1 MRTRTLALIFALAA
15 AAGCNTTANPGGAR
29 IEGPSLTLGDSHTD
43 SSSGTFCPPGQ
54 AKKGR
59 C

>member
-1 MRTRTLALIFALAA
+1 MRTRTLALIFALVV
-15 AAGCNTTANPGGAR
+15 AAGCSATADPGGAR
-29 IEGPSLTLGDSHTD
+29 IEGPSLILGDSHTD
-43 SSSGTFCPPGQ
+43 SGSGTFCPPGQ